1 MVNSFSKLGFVL
13 AALGSSIGLGHIW
26 RFPYMAGTSGGGGF
40 VILFLILSLTIGLT
54 MLIAEMVIGQSTQ
67 KDVAAAFAEL
77 DPHPERK
84 TWRYAGLMLF
94 TGPIILTFYGIVLG
108 WVFYYL
114 GAVSFNL
121 PTDIEASKQ
130 IFTNLLEHSV
140 GMQIIGLA
148 ITLLLSAWVV
158 SRGVKDGIEKLNFVL
173 MPLLFIIFIGL
184 LIYASTQVSFKKAL
198 DFMFGIR
205 LAEFNQKVFVS
216 ALGQVFFALSLGIG
230 INIAYASSTHR
241 RQDLLKSAVWI
252 VLPGIAIS
260 LMAGLMIF
268 TFVFEY
274 GANPSQGAGLIFVS
288 LPVVF
293 SKMGIMGSVVSILFL
308 CALAFAGITSTIA
321 LLEPPVQYL
330 VDKNYSRFKAT
341 WGLTGIVFVIGVVL
355 IFSLDAKYGTH
366 LKFFGKSLFDLADFF
381 STSIL
386 MPFWGLVSVLFV
398 GWVVSRTK
406 LYAVSLHF
414 LSRWMF
420 AVWVFLLKFIA
431 PIVILV
437 IWAVKILQD

>member
-1 MVNSFSKLGFVL
+1 
-13 AALGSSIGLGHIW
+13 
-26 RFPYMAGTSGGGGF
+26 MAGTSGGGGF

-114 GAVSFNL
+114 AVVSFNL
-121 PTDIEASKQ
+121 PTDIKASEQ
-130 IFTNLLEHSV
+130 ILTDLLGNSIGTQV
-140 GMQIIGLA
+140 AGLA
-148 ITLLLSAWVV
+148 VTLLLSAWVV
-158 SRGVKDGIEKLNFVL
+158 SRGVKDGIEKLNFIL

-293 SKMGIMGSVVSILFL
+293 SKMGVMGSVVSVLFL

-330 VDKNYSRFKAT
+330 VDKNYPRFKAT
-341 WGLTGIVFVIGVVL
+341 WGLTGVVFVIGVLL

-366 LKFFGKSLFDLADFF
+366 LGFFGKNLFDLTDFF

-414 LSRWMF
+414 LNKWMF
-420 AVWVFLLKFIA
+420 SVWVFLLKFIA

-437 IWAVKILQD
+437 IWAVKILQG

>member
-1 MVNSFSKLGFVL
+1 MNSFSKLGFVL

-114 GAVSFNL
+114 AVVSFNL
-121 PTDIEASKQ
+121 PTDIKASEQ
-130 IFTNLLEHSV
+130 ILTDLLGNSIGTQV
-140 GMQIIGLA
+140 AGLA
-148 ITLLLSAWVV
+148 VTLLLSAWVV
-158 SRGVKDGIEKLNFVL
+158 SRGVKDGIEKLNFIL

-293 SKMGIMGSVVSILFL
+293 SKMGVMGSVVSVLFL

-330 VDKNYSRFKAT
+330 VDKNYPRFKAT
-341 WGLTGIVFVIGVVL
+341 WGLTGVVFVIGVLL

-366 LKFFGKSLFDLADFF
+366 LGFFGKNLFDLTDFF

-414 LSRWMF
+414 LNKWMF
-420 AVWVFLLKFIA
+420 SVWVFLLKFIA

-437 IWAVKILQD
+437 IWAVKILQG